1 MTNAL
6 RLLSAAAL
14 LGCAANAS
22 AETVRFNRDI
32 RPILSENCFQC
43 HGPDSNARQAD
54 LRLDR
59 REVAVS
65 RGALQPGDAAASKLV
80 ARINASNEVLVMPPP
95 ATDKKLSS
103 EQKNLLKQW
112 IEQGAEYE
120 SHWAYIPPRRS
131 EAPDGSAAID
141 HLLAKGLHEKGI
153 EPAVE
158 AEPVVLAR
166 RLNFDLTGLP
176 PSYEAVSRFVTDS
189 DPGAYEKLLEELLA
203 SRHFG
208 ERMAVHWLDL
218 VRYADTVGYHGD
230 VPMNVY
236 PFRDWVVESFNENKP
251 FDEFTREQLA
261 GDLLPDATPE
271 QLVGSGYNRLSRMTN
286 EGGSQPKEYLAK
298 YAADRVRNISTVWL
312 SSTMGCS
319 ECHDHKFDP
328 FLAKDFY
335 SMAAFFADIE
345 EKGVADGNFDW
356 GSHIRVLPDRAAS
369 EMADIDKKLETLHES
384 GDGKLS
390 PTPKNVNTVARYLQD
405 DFYRW
410 RLLDPERVRQ
420 DCEHPDFSQCDLYDL
435 TEEDN
440 GLVRVS
446 LTGEKKPR
454 KVMHQLEIG
463 LGEETISALAIELF
477 PTADFHQFELSEF
490 QVRLLGRADW
500 PMRVS
505 IEALVP
511 DHEGPKSMLRHAIDE
526 NFHSGWRG
534 SWVEEPRKTAR
545 RALFV
550 FEQPIHATRGEKLQ
564 VTALFYGRRGENVAG
579 LMRLLATDADFPELP
594 ASGELR
600 AALLAK
606 GRRSDAQQEA
616 VVEAFEKLTGGNTH
630 WPEIRRLERRKKTL
644 LDHAGESLIAKS
656 VEPRKMRI
664 LPRGNWMDDSGQV
677 VEPQAPHFLNPP
689 ETNGRQLTRLD
700 LANWVVD
707 RDNPLT
713 ARVFVNRLWK
723 MFFGTGLSKVLD
735 DIGSQGE
742 SPRNQE
748 LLDWLAV
755 EFMESGW
762 DVKHIVKTMLMSKAY
777 RRSSE
782 PSEELLAADPGNR
795 LHGRQTMA
803 RLDAEFVR
811 DNLLA
816 VSGLLN
822 RTMGG
827 PSVKPYQP
835 AGYYEELNF
844 PKRIY
849 EADLNPNQFR
859 RGVYTHWQRQYVHP
873 SLMAFDAPSREEC
886 AAERAVS
893 NTPLQSLV
901 LLNDPSYI
909 EAARAFA
916 GRVLKS
922 AKSDRARVEW
932 AFQEAFSRRV
942 QDEEAEVVLALLE
955 SRRGQFKKDPAGAEQ
970 LLKTGITHQAGGAKK
985 TELAAWTSVARALF
999 NKHEFVMRY

>member
-1 MTNAL
+1 MTNAMRFL
-6 RLLSAAAL
+6 AAAAL
-14 LGCAANAS
+14 VACAASVS
-22 AETVRFNRDI
+22 AETIRFNRDI

-43 HGPDSNARQAD
+43 HGPDGNTRQAD

-59 REVAVS
+59 REVALSKGV
-65 RGALQPGDAAASKLV
+65 LTPGDPAASKLV
-80 ARINASNEVLVMPPP
+80 ARINESNEVLVMPPL
-95 ATDKKLSS
+95 ATDKKLSA
-103 EQKNLLKQW
+103 EQKDLLKRW

-120 SHWAYIPPRRS
+120 RHWAYIRPRRP
-131 EAPDGSAAID
+131 EAPDGPAAID
-141 HLLAKGLHEKGI
+141 HLLAAGFREMGV
-153 EPAVE
+153 EPVGE
-158 AEPVVLAR
+158 AERAVVAR
-166 RLNFDLTGLP
+166 RLSFDLSGLP
-176 PSYEAVSRFVTDS
+176 PRYEAVARFVTDS
-189 DPGAYEKLLEELLA
+189 GPGAYEELLDELLA

-230 VPMNVY
+230 VPMNIY
-236 PFRDWVVESFNENKP
+236 PFRDWVIQSFNENKP

-261 GDLLPDATPE
+261 GDLLLEATPA
-271 QLVGSGYNRLSRMTN
+271 QLVASGYNRLSRMTN
-286 EGGSQPKEYLAK
+286 EGGSQAKEYLAK

-312 SSTMGCS
+312 GSTMGCS

-328 FLAKDFY
+328 FLTKDFY
-335 SMAAFFADIE
+335 SMAAFFSDIE
-345 EKGVADGNFDW
+345 EKGVADGTADW
-356 GSHIRVLPDRAAS
+356 GSHIRVLSESGAS
-369 EMADIDKKLETLHES
+369 EMVDIEKQLEELRRS
-384 GDGKLS
+384 GDGQLA
-390 PTPKNVNTVARYLQD
+390 PMPKNLQAVARYLKD
-405 DFYRW
+405 DLYRW
-410 RLLDPERVRQ
+410 RLLDPERVWS
-420 DCEHPDFSQCDLYDL
+420 DCEHPDFNQCDRYEL

-440 GLVRVS
+440 GIVRVVV
-446 LTGEKKPR
+446 TGEEKPR
-454 KVMHQLEIG
+454 KSIHQVEIP
-463 LGEETISALAIELF
+463 LGKETISALALELF
-477 PTADFHQFELSEF
+477 PTADFEKFDLSEF
-490 QVRLLGRADW
+490 QVRLLGREDW

-511 DHEGPKSMLRHAIDE
+511 DHEESKSMLRNALDD
-526 NFHSGWRG
+526 NFHTGWHG
-534 SWVEEPRKTAR
+534 SWVEEPRETAR

-550 FEQPIHATRGEKLQ
+550 FEQPIHAKRGEKLQ
-564 VTALFYGRRGENVAG
+564 VTALFYGRRGNNVG
-579 LMRLLATDADFPELP
+579 GRIRLLATDAEFPELP
-594 ASGELR
+594 SSGELR
-600 AALLAK
+600 GALLAK
-606 GRRSDAQQEA
+606 GRRSDLQQKALE
-616 VVEAFEKLTGGNTH
+616 EAFEKLTGGNSH
-630 WPEIRRLERRKKTL
+630 WFEIRRLERRKKTL
-644 LDHAGESLIAKS
+644 LDHAGESLVAKS
-656 VEPRKMRI
+656 IEPREMRV
-664 LPRGNWMDDSGQV
+664 LPRGNWMDDSGEI
-677 VEPQAPHFLNPP
+677 VEPQAPHFLSPL

-742 SPRNQE
+742 TPRNQE

-755 EFMESGW
+755 EFTESGW

-782 PSEELLAADPGNR
+782 ASAELLAADPANR

-916 GRVLKS
+916 GRILRA
-922 AKSDRARVEW
+922 AKSDRERVEW
-932 AFQEAFSRRV
+932 AFKEAFSRGA
-942 QDEEAEVVLALLE
+942 QPEEADVVLTLLE
-955 SRRGQFKKDPAGAEQ
+955 SRRGQFRKDAAGAEQ
-970 LLKTGITHQAGGAKK
+970 LLKTGISRPVPGAKK
-985 TELAAWTSVARALF
+985 GELAAWTSVGRALF